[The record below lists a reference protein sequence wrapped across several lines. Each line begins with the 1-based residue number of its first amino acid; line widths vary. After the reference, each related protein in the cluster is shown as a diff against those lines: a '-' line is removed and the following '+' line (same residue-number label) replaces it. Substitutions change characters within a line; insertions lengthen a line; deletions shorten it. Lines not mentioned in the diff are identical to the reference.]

1 MPSWPPRVEVTSP
14 DCWPCSTPTRWSCAD
29 AAAVRMGSDALVSGA
44 QSVAETFAGRARA
57 ARPALIDGGAGAA
70 WLQGGET
77 KVAFAFTVV
86 DGRITE
92 IELLAD
98 PDVVGAARVELV

>member
-1 MPSWPPRVEVTSP
+1 
-14 DCWPCSTPTRWSCAD
+14 
-29 AAAVRMGSDALVSGA
+29 MGSEALVSGA
-44 QSVAETFAGRARA
+44 ESVAETFAGRARA

-70 WLQGGET
+70 WVHAGDT
-77 KVAFAFTVV
+77 KVAFGFTIV

-98 PDVVGAARVELV
+98 PDVLSDARVELA